1 MLVRGADFEFDAG
14 TGEVRRGGSV
24 HRLEPQPAALLTLL
38 MSRPGEL
45 VTRQEV
51 IAALWG
57 DHTTVSFQDGLNYSI
72 RQIRLA
78 LGDQAQH
85 PRFVETIP
93 RRGYRFIAP
102 EPVRQV
108 ARPRASM
115 TQARWVAATL
125 TLILLAGA
133 TVAIERRPNRHHDIA
148 VAILRTIHDRFF

>member
-1 MLVRGADFEFDAG
+1 MFVRASDFEFDAE
-14 TGEVRRGGSV
+14 TGEVRRGGAV
-24 HRLEPQPAALLTLL
+24 HRLEPQPAALLALL

-45 VTRQEV
+45 VARHEV

-57 DHTTVSFQDGLNYSI
+57 GHTTVSFQDGLNYSI

-78 LGDQAQH
+78 LGDQARQ

-102 EPVRQV
+102 EPARQI

-115 TQARWVAATL
+115 TPTRWVAVTL
-125 TLILLAGA
+125 MLVLLA
-133 TVAIERRPNRHHDIA
+133 
-148 VAILRTIHDRFF
+148 